1 MSVFHEAKLGTT
13 PIRDLGLTIAG
24 TPLEPLVRT
33 VEAELA
39 AARLRRLRPRFYLST
54 EWGIPTD
61 TLALAIPFYLARPEP
76 TELHAERTGHVEGLS
91 GGDILRYLRHEL
103 GHVVCC
109 AYALHEERGFIDL
122 FGSITQPYLDDY
134 RPEPFSTRYVVHLP
148 GWYAQKHPEED
159 WAETFAVWLTP
170 GRDWRAE
177 YADQPIALAK
187 LAYCDR
193 TIAAVGDREP
203 CLTTDEL
210 DDDVGEIGY
219 SLDDYYAPD
228 APAPEPRGLDAAL
241 RSIFEDLH
249 DPAGET
255 LAASALFARVE
266 RDLIANVY
274 RWTGHFPEKTRPLVR
289 HLARRADELG
299 LGYAPAREA
308 SAALALATLVT
319 ALAMTHVLRGTY
331 LP

>member
-61 TLALAIPFYLARPEP
+61 TLALAIPFYLARPEL

-103 GHVVCC
+103 GHVVCY

-210 DDDVGEIGY
+210 DEDV
-219 SLDDYYAPD
+219 A
-228 APAPEPRGLDAAL
+228 
-241 RSIFEDLH
+241 RSAIRSTTTT
-249 DPAGET
+249 PPT
-255 LAASALFARVE
+255 PQRPSRAASTPPCARSS
-266 RDLIANVY
+266 RTSTTPPA
-274 RWTGHFPEKTRPLVR
+274 RRSPRRRCSRASSATSSRTSTGGPATSPRRPGRSCATSPAAPTSSASATRPR
-289 HLARRADELG
+289 ARPPPRSRS
-299 LGYAPAREA
+299 PRW
-308 SAALALATLVT
+308 
-319 ALAMTHVLRGTY
+319 
-331 LP
+331 